1 MLLVFHTHTHERSTI
16 NAALT
21 KTFRGASD
29 TVYMQLDQQFA
40 KNAQTTFASSSRKTV
55 EKRKS

>member
-1 MLLVFHTHTHERSTI
+1 MAI

-29 TVYMQLDQQFA
+29 TVYMQLDQQFT
-40 KNAQTTFASSSRKTV
+40 KNAQTTFAISSRKTV